1 MAALVDG
8 AGTFSWTM
16 EVPVMLDAI
25 HRQCIPI
32 VVVFR
37 SGLPVE
43 DVDQWV
49 MHPNGMPRS
58 DRELAA
64 EVLLEV
70 RQSVGSRGQTV
81 PHALDVADILE
92 LDSAAAIVVST
103 YLAVLP
109 RVTGRYWTRGH
120 LLRGESRRRGRKAFA
135 ERPRVPLQWKE
146 Y

>member
-25 HRQCIPI
+25 RRQCIPI
-32 VVVFR
+32 VCVFR
-37 SGLPVE
+37 EGLAAE

-49 MHPNGMPRS
+49 MHPDGTPRS

-64 EVLLEV
+64 EVLVEI
-70 RQSVGSRGQTV
+70 RRPVGARGQSAA
-81 PHALDVADILE
+81 HALDVADILE

-109 RVTGRYWTRGH
+109 RVTGRYWTKGH
-120 LLRGESRRRGRKAFA
+120 LLRGESRLRGKKAFL
-135 ERPRVPLQWKE
+135 ERPRIPQQWRE
-146 Y
+146 I